1 MGDRVKQFRYL
12 LFTICLFLPQ
22 LVLASDDEGLEH
34 RISLYLW
41 GAGLSGNVGNA
52 AGSSP
57 VDVSFGDILDNM
69 EAAFMG
75 NYRLKA
81 NKWAFG
87 LDYIY
92 LNISPTSD
100 TPPATVDIKQSILE
114 LTGGYGLAPGLEVL
128 AGIRYVD
135 VSMNATL
142 DILPTPPSISG
153 EDDWVDPII
162 GLDYRTKLSDKWLF
176 YGRGDIGGFKV
187 GSDVTWQ
194 LAAYLGYV
202 PSKNWNLFA
211 GYRHLDFDYKSDNEN
226 RFFYDMGISG
236 PLIGFGYFF

>member
-1 MGDRVKQFRYL
+1 MNNRFLKFRYL
-12 LFTICLFLPQ
+12 LIPAFLFLSQ
-22 LVLASDDEGLEH
+22 QAVSDDSKGFQH
-34 RISLYLW
+34 RIALYLW

-52 AGSSP
+52 AGASP
-57 VDVSFGDILDNM
+57 VNVSFDDILDNM

-81 NKWAFG
+81 SKWAFG
-87 LDYIY
+87 LEYIY
-92 LNISPTSD
+92 LNLAPTSD
-100 TPPATVDIKQSILE
+100 TPPATVDLKQSILE
-114 LTGGYGLAPGLEVL
+114 LTGGYELAPGLEAL

-135 VSMNATL
+135 ISMNTTL
-142 DILPTPPSISG
+142 NISPTPPSISG

-162 GLDYRTKLSDKWLF
+162 GLDYRTALSEKWQF
-176 YGRGDIGGFKV
+176 YGRGDIGGFGV

-194 LAAYLGYV
+194 LAAYFGYM
-202 PSKNWNLFA
+202 PSERWNLFA

-236 PLIGFGYFF
+236 PLVGFGFLF

>member
-1 MGDRVKQFRYL
+1 MNKQLLKFGYL
-12 LFTICLFLPQ
+12 LIPALLFLPQ
-22 LVLASDDEGLEH
+22 QAMSDGSKGLQH

-52 AGSSP
+52 AGASP
-57 VDVSFGDILDNM
+57 VNVSFDDILDNM

-75 NYRLKA
+75 NYRAKG

-92 LNISPTSD
+92 LNLAPTSD
-100 TPPATVDIKQSILE
+100 TPPATVDLKQSILE
-114 LTGGYGLAPGLEVL
+114 LTGGYELAPGLEVL

-135 VSMNATL
+135 ISMNATL
-142 DILPTPPSISG
+142 NILSTPPSISG
-153 EDDWVDPII
+153 EDDWIDPIV
-162 GLDYRTKLSDKWLF
+162 GLDYRTALSEKWRF

-194 LAAYLGYV
+194 LAAFFGYM
-202 PSKNWNLFA
+202 PSKKWNLFV

-226 RFFYDMGISG
+226 RFFYDMSVSG
-236 PLIGFGYFF
+236 PLIGFGYIF